1 MNILLT
7 AALLV
12 PLVSGGAI
20 AMSKNGIAIPSL
32 GLGWFPAMQK
42 VLGGKT
48 LSNKQLGLLGSTVS
62 LGLITILIY
71 TFNSSQLGYQFNIV
85 NPNNFLNA
93 FTLNIGIDG
102 LSIFFVLLTAFILPL
117 AILSNWKSIP
127 ESNDKTYTVLM
138 LILETLLLTIFLVL
152 DILGFYI
159 FFESILAPL
168 YILIGIYGSANKEKA
183 AYFLLL
189 FTLAGSLIMLLGI
202 GTIYDVTNST
212 SFNVLFNVVMSIKLQ
227 SILWIAIFVAVM
239 VKTPVFP
246 LHTWL
251 PVVHS
256 ESPLGGSIILAGI
269 ILKLAVYSCIRILI
283 PIFAEGTFL
292 FVPLIFVIGILTIIY
307 TSLVTTRQ
315 MDVKVII
322 AYSSIGRLGPFHL
335 LKNLI
340 MESQQTICGKFIILK
355 NYIQNTNR
363 LDPITIGTRGTESVN
378 TGHTRLYTPSLSGG
392 NTMSKNFCSSNLSL
406 PWAGSRSEEWFG
418 LNNPQIT
425 KALSDLTACLAG
437 LRDNLISMLVV
448 ISEAICLLSKYTLS
462 AACMRFK
469 LKTNINYSRYYSTSK
484 KKRIVNEKRY
494 NEWLAGLIDGD
505 GYFYSNKSGSSGL
518 EITMDLRDE
527 HCLYLVKNR
536 FGGSVKLRSG
546 VSAVRYR
553 LHNKEGLSDLINSKP
568 LEYDDGWLSG
578 FFDSDGSIY
587 LYASGTTDN
596 VRLTISISQKNKLL
610 LDPLMELYGGTIHS
624 HSKSGG
630 AFKWSINNKEAILS
644 LLNNYFHNN
653 PSRSYKMN
661 RLNLIPKVYE
671 LKDLRAYS
679 ATQNSI
685 LAKAWLIL
693 MNKWNK
699 GLERSSF

>member
-1 MNILLT
+1 MNLLLT
-7 AALLV
+7 ASLLV
-12 PLVSGGAI
+12 PLVSGATI
-20 AMSKNGIAIPSL
+20 AMRKSTASFIS
-32 GLGWFPAMQK
+32 
-42 VLGGKT
+42 
-48 LSNKQLGLLGSTVS
+48 LSNKQIGLLGSTIS
-62 LGLITILIY
+62 LALITVLIY
-71 TFNSSQLGYQFNIV
+71 TFNSSQLGYQFNII
-85 NPNNFLNA
+85 NPNDFINS

-102 LSIFFVLLTAFILPL
+102 LSIFFVLLTAFLLPL

-256 ESPLGGSIILAGI
+256 ESPLGGSIILAGV

-283 PIFAEGTFL
+283 PVFAEGTFL

-322 AYSSIGRLGPFHL
+322 AYSSIGRFGPFHFI
-335 LKNLI
+335 KKLI
-340 MESQQTICGKFIILK
+340 MESQQTICGKFIIFI
-355 NYIQNTNR
+355 NYIQNTYKP
-363 LDPITIGTRGTESVN
+363 LMGGTQSV
-378 TGHTRLYTPSLSGG
+378 YII
-392 NTMSKNFCSSNLSL
+392 SKNFCSQIPAML
-406 PWAGSRSEEWFG
+406 G
-418 LNNPQIT
+418 LRWNNPQIT
-425 KALSDLTACLAG
+425 KALSDNT
-437 LRDNLISMLVV
+437 NLISMLVV
-448 ISEAICLLSKYTLS
+448 ISEAICLLSIYTLS
-462 AACMRFK
+462 TMWLK
-469 LKTNINYSRYYSTSK
+469 LKTKNDSKGVISRFAPNYSTST
-484 KKRIVNEKRY
+484 KKRLINEKRF

-505 GYFYSNKSGSSGL
+505 GYFYSYKSGSSGL

-527 HCLYLVKNR
+527 HCLYIIKNR

-546 VSAVRYR
+546 VKAVRYR
-553 LHNKEGLSDLINSKP
+553 LHNKEGILDLVNTVNGLIRNPVRILQLNNICTKYNINLILPKP

-578 FFDSDGSIY
+578 FFDSDGSMY
-587 LYASGTTDN
+587 LYAAGTTNN
-596 VRLTISISQKNKLL
+596 VRLTIGISQKNKLL
-610 LDPLMELYGGTIHS
+610 LDPLIELYGGTIHS

-630 AFKWSINNKEAILS
+630 AFKWVLNNKEDILS
-644 LLNNYFHNN
+644 LLNKYFHNN

-661 RLNLIPKVYE
+661 RLNLINKVYE

-679 ATQNSI
+679 APQDSI

-693 MNKWNK
+693 IDKWNK
-699 GLERSSF
+699 GFNKIENDNE

>member
-1 MNILLT
+1 
-7 AALLV
+7 
-12 PLVSGGAI
+12 
-20 AMSKNGIAIPSL
+20 MSKNGIA
-32 GLGWFPAMQK
+32 
-42 VLGGKT
+42 LGGKA

-71 TFNSSQLGYQFNIV
+71 TFNSSQLGYQFNMV

-322 AYSSIGRLGPFHL
+322 AYSSIGHMGTSLLGIFAN
-335 LKNLI
+335 NLI
-340 MESQQTICGKFIILK
+340 GIEGSLILNICHGFVSPALFICVGGILYDRYHVRIV
-355 NYIQNTNR
+355 NYFQGLTSYM
-363 LDPITIGTRGTESVN
+363 PIFMVYFFLFSLANIGT
-378 TGHTRLYTPSLSGG
+378 PLSG
-392 NTMSKNFCSSNLSL
+392 NFVGEFLSL
-406 PWAGSRSEEWFG
+406 AGAFQRSPILTAIAASGVLLTAIYMMKFNSRLTGGVKPKALKVTNDLSSREIALMNILLLPVFIFG
-418 LNNPQIT
+418 LFPSFFT
-425 KALSDLTACLAG
+425 DLTA
-437 LRDNLISMLVV
+437 
-448 ISEAICLLSKYTLS
+448 
-462 AACMRFK
+462 
-469 LKTNINYSRYYSTSK
+469 
-484 KKRIVNEKRY
+484 
-494 NEWLAGLIDGD
+494 
-505 GYFYSNKSGSSGL
+505 
-518 EITMDLRDE
+518 
-527 HCLYLVKNR
+527 
-536 FGGSVKLRSG
+536 
-546 VSAVRYR
+546 
-553 LHNKEGLSDLINSKP
+553 
-568 LEYDDGWLSG
+568 
-578 FFDSDGSIY
+578 
-587 LYASGTTDN
+587 
-596 VRLTISISQKNKLL
+596 
-610 LDPLMELYGGTIHS
+610 
-624 HSKSGG
+624 
-630 AFKWSINNKEAILS
+630 
-644 LLNNYFHNN
+644 
-653 PSRSYKMN
+653 
-661 RLNLIPKVYE
+661 
-671 LKDLRAYS
+671 YS
-679 ATQNSI
+679 AST
-685 LAKAWLIL
+685 LIYT
-693 MNKWNK
+693 
-699 GLERSSF
+699 F